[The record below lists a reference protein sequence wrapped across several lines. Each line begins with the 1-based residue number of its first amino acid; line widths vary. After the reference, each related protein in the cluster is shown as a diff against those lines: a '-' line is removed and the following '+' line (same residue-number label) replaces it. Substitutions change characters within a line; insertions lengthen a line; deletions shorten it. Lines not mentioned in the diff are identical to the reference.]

1 MKKTMLLIT
10 TAIGIATLAAPVDAQ
25 TVKVNWRTKAPFG
38 DYKTFTWKANEGQ
51 ENTFY
56 RQFVRQ
62 DVEEQMTKK
71 GLTEASGAS
80 ADLIAVYHFSTQE
93 VADSTT
99 TSDGFGMDGGP
110 WGGGWS
116 GVGGWGGWGMG
127 GGGMM
132 GGGISTTETE
142 PRTMGILTVDLVDSK
157 TKQVVWRGQA
167 TEDSLSNNQKGDEKQ
182 VQKSVEKMFAKFPP
196 KSTS

>member
-1 MKKTMLLIT
+1 MKITEVLIA
-10 TAIGIATLAAPVDAQ
+10 TAIGFATLAGQANAQ

-38 DYKTFTWKANEGQ
+38 DYRAFTWKANDSQ

-62 DVEEQMTKK
+62 DVEEELTKK
-71 GLTEASGAS
+71 GLTEASGTA

-99 TSDGFGMDGGP
+99 TSDGFGMGGGP

-116 GVGGWGGWGMG
+116 GMGGWGGWGMG
-127 GGGMM
+127 GDMGGM
-132 GGGISTTETE
+132 STTETE

-167 TEDSLSNNQKGDEKQ
+167 TEDSLANNQNGDEKQ

-196 KSTS
+196 KGAS